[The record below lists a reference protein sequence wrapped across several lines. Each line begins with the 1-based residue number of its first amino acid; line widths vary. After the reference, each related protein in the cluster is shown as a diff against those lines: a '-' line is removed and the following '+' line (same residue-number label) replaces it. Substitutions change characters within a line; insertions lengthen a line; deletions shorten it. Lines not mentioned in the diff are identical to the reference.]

1 MISWSIS
8 VYTRVLDTIV
18 EGILQLIYKGDRGH
32 MWVEISSPYSN
43 IAFESNIRNGRVFFR
58 DAWIDLNDDST
69 GITVGS
75 ILEFIY
81 DQCKRVEDNKDSIRI
96 LYFDYLNS
104 KEYFDSDFIRQ
115 RKRLLYGAMLELEE
129 NMNSTDSHDPHEEKY
144 YELLM
149 KHNSIIESDD
159 LPIVATIKQTFGME
173 GDRDFMVSL
182 IRKFIDRE
190 CDWV

>member
-1 MISWSIS
+1 
-8 VYTRVLDTIV
+8 
-18 EGILQLIYKGDRGH
+18 
-32 MWVEISSPYSN
+32 
-43 IAFESNIRNGRVFFR
+43 
-58 DAWIDLNDDST
+58 
-69 GITVGS
+69 
-75 ILEFIY
+75 
-81 DQCKRVEDNKDSIRI
+81 
-96 LYFDYLNS
+96 
-104 KEYFDSDFIRQ
+104 
-115 RKRLLYGAMLELEE
+115 MLELEE